1 MTAER
6 NNRQK
11 FWLAGQRPLA
21 GCHTTYTCTPLESL
35 KCFQNYSIGP
45 QKPPVTSRHGEEGG
59 RGGGLASATRGA
71 PTAFPIVL
79 FAVAAIAVSINSS
92 IDDDRLI
99 VSRRTSDDGFPLKG
113 FADRDRHA
121 ATREIENGRGLLE
134 DRLSLLSV
142 EFRVIPNATK
152 LRVVPFVLLE

>member
-1 MTAER
+1 MFSKLL
-6 NNRQK
+6 N
-11 FWLAGQRPLA
+11 WLAKTPGDLA
-21 GCHTTYTCTPLESL
+21 
-35 KCFQNYSIGP
+35 
-45 QKPPVTSRHGEEGG
+45 SRHGEEGG

-79 FAVAAIAVSINSS
+79 FAVAAIVVSINSS

-113 FADRDRHA
+113 FADRHA

>member
-1 MTAER
+1 M
-6 NNRQK
+6 
-11 FWLAGQRPLA
+11 
-21 GCHTTYTCTPLESL
+21 
-35 KCFQNYSIGP
+35 
-45 QKPPVTSRHGEEGG
+45 TSRHGEEGG

-79 FAVAAIAVSINSS
+79 FVVAAVVVSINSS
-92 IDDDRLI
+92 IDDDDRLI

-113 FADRDRHA
+113 FADRHA
-121 ATREIENGRGLLE
+121 ATREIENGRGLVE

>member
-1 MTAER
+1 MFSKLLNWPAKTPGD
-6 NNRQK
+6 
-11 FWLAGQRPLA
+11 LA
-21 GCHTTYTCTPLESL
+21 
-35 KCFQNYSIGP
+35 
-45 QKPPVTSRHGEEGG
+45 SRHGEEGG

-79 FAVAAIAVSINSS
+79 FAVAAIVVSINSS